1 MKVFVTGATGFVG
14 QEIVRRLC
22 EAGYSMRFLAHSPG
36 GNIARE
42 FVSRY
47 GAEAKH
53 GNVLDVSSLDDA
65 LGGTDAVI
73 HLVGIISEIGEN
85 TFENVHT
92 RGTQNVLAA
101 AQRAGV
107 RRFVHMS
114 ALGTRPDAVSRYH
127 KSKWAAEEAV
137 RNGGVD
143 YTIFRPSLIYGR
155 KDHFVNLFAKII
167 RWSLVVPVMG
177 RSDAKFQPVPVEAV
191 AASFVKSLSEEKA
204 IGKTFDLCGVETLTM
219 PSLIDQILE
228 VMRRRRLKL
237 RVPAAVAKGQAALLE
252 FVFPRLLRKAA
263 PLNRDQL
270 IMLNEDNVGN
280 GNPARELFGLKSIHF
295 SEGIAR
301 YLGKP

>member
-14 QEIVRRLC
+14 QEILRGLC
-22 EAGYSMRFLAHSPG
+22 EAGHSIRFLAHNPG
-36 GNIARE
+36 GNVARE
-42 FVSRY
+42 FASRY
-47 GAEAKH
+47 GAEARP

-65 LGGTDAVI
+65 LGGTDAVV

-177 RSDAKFQPVPVEAV
+177 RSDAKFQPVPVEVV

-252 FVFPRLLRKAA
+252 FV
-263 PLNRDQL
+263 
-270 IMLNEDNVGN
+270 
-280 GNPARELFGLKSIHF
+280 
-295 SEGIAR
+295 
-301 YLGKP
+301 